1 MTYLVLGY
9 GAAVLLIGGYCLHA
23 WLDLRA
29 TGGERL
35 PEAGEQVGE

>member
-9 GAAVLLIGGYCLHA
+9 AAAVLLIGGYCLHA

-29 TGGERL
+29 SRRQRF
-35 PEAGEQVGE
+35 PEPGEQVRE